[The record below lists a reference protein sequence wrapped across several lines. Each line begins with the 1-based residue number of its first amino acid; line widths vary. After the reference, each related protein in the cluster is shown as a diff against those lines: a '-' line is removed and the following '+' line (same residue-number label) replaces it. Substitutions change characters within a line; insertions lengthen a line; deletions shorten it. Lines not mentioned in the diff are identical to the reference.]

1 MENNFKNNI
10 CVYVLLNHTKKFYF
24 LKLKKKKSNVW
35 KFQNYPFIYHF
46 ECLHHKKNHYLK
58 TQCDQS

>member
-24 LKLKKKKSNVW
+24 LKLKKKKVQCMEVS
-35 KFQNYPFIYHF
+35 KLPLHLPF
-46 ECLHHKKNHYLK
+46 
-58 TQCDQS
+58 